1 MTVILVVEDEL
12 DTAELIR
19 FALER
24 EGYGVV
30 LAGDGR
36 EALGR
41 LEEAIPAAVLT
52 DLMMPY
58 LDGRELAEIMKAHAR
73 YRDVP
78 IIAMTAAPDSIRH
91 AEAFVA
97 VIRKPFDLDRIVEL
111 VRRVA
116 PPSPES
122 GRG

>member
-41 LEEAIPAAVLT
+41 LEEAIPAAVLGVLAAVVFALLFQRLVLRALRNAAAIVRVIAT
-52 DLMMPY
+52 
-58 LDGRELAEIMKAHAR
+58 REEAAGLRVGAKVMLVSKAFNPM
-73 YRDVP
+73 V
-78 IIAMTAAPDSIRH
+78 
-91 AEAFVA
+91 
-97 VIRKPFDLDRIVEL
+97 
-111 VRRVA
+111 VRLN
-116 PPSPES
+116 
-122 GRG
+122 